1 MENNKDFLEL
11 AESRFSVRAFADK
24 KVEKEVIEKILRA
37 GQVAP
42 TACNFQPQR
51 IFVIESEEAL
61 AKFLK
66 CTMSHFNAPLAFLVC
81 FDKNECWKRDYDGK
95 SSGDIDASIV
105 CTHMMLEAAELGVGS
120 TWVMHYIPEAVREEF
135 SLPENLESTALL
147 VMGYPADGASPSPLH
162 FKKKPLADTVT
173 FL

>member
-1 MENNKDFLEL
+1 MDFLEL
-11 AESRFSVRAFADK
+11 AENRFSVRAFSDR
-24 KVEKEVIEKILRA
+24 KVERDVIEKILRA

-61 AKFLK
+61 EKLRK
-66 CTMSHFNAPLAFLVC
+66 CTMSHFHAPLAFLIC
-81 FDKNECWKRDYDGK
+81 YDRNECWKREYDGK

-105 CTHMMLEAAELGVGS
+105 CTHMMLEAANLGVGS
-120 TWVMHYIPEAVREEF
+120 TWVMHYIPEAVKVEF
-135 SLPENLESTALL
+135 ELPDGLESTALL
-147 VMGYPADGASPSPLH
+147 VMGYPKEGVAPSPLH
-162 FKKKPLADTVT
+162 SRTKPIADTVK